1 MNNISLKK
9 TIESSIKA
17 KKSLFLIEEKI
28 SLAIKVIFTKLSQG
42 GKILLC
48 GNGGSAADAQHLA
61 AEFLVRLNPKINRI
75 PIPAISLATDVSTI
89 LACGNDF
96 SFNKVFSRNL
106 EALGSTND
114 ILIAISTSGKSKNI
128 LNVLKTSQK
137 KKIFSIGFFGNGGGE
152 AKKITDLSL
161 IVKSTNVARIQETH
175 ILLGHYIFDQVE
187 KKILMPKIKKF
198 NLSLSKDLY
207 KKETN
212 F

>member
-1 MNNISLKK
+1 MNNLSLKK

-17 KKSLFLIEEKI
+17 KKSLISIEKKI
-28 SLAIKVIFTKLSQG
+28 LLAVKIIFEKLSQG

-61 AEFLVRLNPKINRI
+61 AEFLVRLNPKINRM

-89 LACGNDF
+89 LACGNDY

-106 EALGSTND
+106 EALGTKND
-114 ILIAISTSGKSKNI
+114 ILIVISTSGKSKNI
-128 LNVLKTSQK
+128 LEVLKTAKK
-137 KKIFSIGFFGNGGGE
+137 KKIYSIGFFGNDGGD
-152 AKKITDLSL
+152 AKKITNLSL

-187 KKILMPKIKKF
+187 NKILKKKINAKNKKV
-198 NLSLSKDLY
+198 
-207 KKETN
+207 
-212 F
+212 

>member
-1 MNNISLKK
+1 MNNLSLKK

-17 KKSLFLIEEKI
+17 KKSLIPIEKKI
-28 SLAIKVIFTKLSQG
+28 LLAVKIIFEKLSQG

-61 AEFLVRLNPKINRI
+61 AEFLVRLNPKINRM

-106 EALGSTND
+106 EALGAKND
-114 ILIAISTSGKSKNI
+114 ILIVISTSGKSKNI
-128 LNVLKTSQK
+128 LEVLKTANK
-137 KKIFSIGFFGNGGGE
+137 KKIFSIGFFGNSGGE
-152 AKKITDLSL
+152 AKKITNLSL
-161 IVKSTNVARIQETH
+161 IVKSANVARIQETH

-187 KKILMPKIKKF
+187 NKILKKKINAKNKKV
-198 NLSLSKDLY
+198 
-207 KKETN
+207 
-212 F
+212 